1 MATPSIVL
9 KQPAR
14 SGVDVWRKRLG
25 IPLTAIT
32 VLSILFMHT
41 PAGLTP
47 QGQKSIAL
55 LAGLVV
61 LYLTEPVELTVA
73 SLSVVPAAVF
83 LGLGNIKTALE
94 GFATP
99 GMFLMVGAIIM
110 GSAMEKTRLAERF
123 TYWLL
128 ASIGSS
134 ARNITFAVVL
144 ANIVLAFMIPSTT
157 ARTAILL
164 PMCLSIISIYRKGED
179 LSTRSNFAVGLLLT
193 LTFTNSTISAGILT
207 ASVPNPITVDFVQRV
222 GGATITY
229 FDWFKYGFPP
239 ALIVT
244 FLTWWYIRKV
254 FKPERETILG
264 GAEHVRAELDKM
276 GKVSGAEMRT
286 LSVFILVVALWMTGS
301 LTKIDA
307 TVACLVGVTLLFL
320 PKFGVLKWKD
330 TNRDS
335 AYHILIINGGG
346 LTAGEL
352 LLRTG
357 AAKWLAV
364 SVFGALGLVGKSS
377 IVIVVVV
384 MFICQFVRIGFMG
397 TTGLAVIFMPVIV
410 SLAAAAKMPAA
421 ALALP
426 AGMIIAG
433 FPLLM
438 FYSTIPN
445 LLVYGTGYLKMQD
458 FPKVGFVLCLA
469 AVIIFSLFAMTYW
482 HWLGLF

>member
-9 KQPAR
+9 KQPTR
-14 SGVDVWRKRLG
+14 SGIDVWRKRLG

-193 LTFTNSTISAGILT
+193 LTFTNSTISAD
-207 ASVPNPITVDFVQRV
+207 SHRQRPQPH
-222 GGATITY
+222 
-229 FDWFKYGFPP
+229 YGRFR
-239 ALIVT
+239 AAG
-244 FLTWWYIRKV
+244 RRGHNHV
-254 FKPERETILG
+254 FR
-264 GAEHVRAELDKM
+264 
-276 GKVSGAEMRT
+276 
-286 LSVFILVVALWMTGS
+286 LV
-301 LTKIDA
+301 
-307 TVACLVGVTLLFL
+307 
-320 PKFGVLKWKD
+320 
-330 TNRDS
+330 
-335 AYHILIINGGG
+335 
-346 LTAGEL
+346 
-352 LLRTG
+352 
-357 AAKWLAV
+357 
-364 SVFGALGLVGKSS
+364 
-377 IVIVVVV
+377 
-384 MFICQFVRIGFMG
+384 
-397 TTGLAVIFMPVIV
+397 
-410 SLAAAAKMPAA
+410 
-421 ALALP
+421 
-426 AGMIIAG
+426 
-433 FPLLM
+433 
-438 FYSTIPN
+438 
-445 LLVYGTGYLKMQD
+445 
-458 FPKVGFVLCLA
+458 
-469 AVIIFSLFAMTYW
+469 
-482 HWLGLF
+482 